1 MKKILTII
9 LALIFVGI
17 LGFLLVNRNS
27 ASFSESKKQD
37 SQPSL
42 KLIHGI
48 VTDQYGKGLPMANI
62 VITKIDSSKE
72 KITFGAASD
81 WEGEYFVKTRKEGT
95 FSLVC
100 SHRTEGKLD
109 EVIFTLSSKTDS
121 VEIDCDFSTLN

>member
-1 MKKILTII
+1 MKKRLTII
-9 LALIFVGI
+9 LAVIFIGI
-17 LGFLLVNRNS
+17 LGFLLVNKNS
-27 ASFSESKKQD
+27 TSYSESKKKD

-42 KLIHGI
+42 KIIHGI
-48 VTDQYGKGLPMANI
+48 VTDQYGKRLPMANA
-62 VITKIDSSKE
+62 VITKIDSSEE
-72 KITFGAASD
+72 KKIFGSASD
-81 WEGEYFVKTRKEGT
+81 WDGEYLVWTREEGT